1 MARSCAPGE
10 DIFELVLI
18 VSGSSSCSHRFSC
31 VSDRRV
37 FIPLYRA
44 MTKCRLIFSA
54 ERDTAK
60 HKFARRGVTLG
71 AAGLYGGSSSRR
83 RRRLAY

>member
-1 MARSCAPGE
+1 
-10 DIFELVLI
+10 
-18 VSGSSSCSHRFSC
+18 
-31 VSDRRV
+31 
-37 FIPLYRA
+37 

-71 AAGLYGGSSSRR
+71 AAGLNGGSSSRR
-83 RRRLAY
+83 RRRLAYDVRLTDVATGDKRPLKLNPP